1 MWQSKTVTDACCKI
15 NHTFQEKY
23 VRLSTRIQFEKHTDL
38 GSMFA
43 LSGFSA
49 SSDNF
54 TSSSPYLIPS
64 INCLPVLLHHLEDT
78 HKLNKQL
85 PFLFCLFVPVV
96 WRNTRCRHSFGNEQF
111 EKLPYH
117 LSWLFW
123 LAACWLLSLQ
133 HLQAGAVIENWFL
146 SKEYLFMQ
154 NSSLFF
160 PLDFLI
166 IWSNCTWNRTVPYKC
181 KQMRSVTLLLR
192 VSAQ

>member
-1 MWQSKTVTDACCKI
+1 MSSYKSLCDKVKQSPMRAAKSI
-15 NHTFQEKY
+15 MHFQKSKSDFQHASS
-23 VRLSTRIQFEKHTDL
+23 LKCGKHTDL

-54 TSSSPYLIPS
+54 TSSSPYSILS
-64 INCLPVLLHHLEDT
+64 INCLPVLLHHLEDR
-78 HKLNKQL
+78 HKFNKQL

-96 WRNTRCRHSFGNEQF
+96 WRNTPCRHSFGNEQF

-160 PLDFLI
+160 H
-166 IWSNCTWNRTVPYKC
+166 
-181 KQMRSVTLLLR
+181 
-192 VSAQ
+192 